1 MTSMPARKNV
11 ASSIWNVLKIVLAVG
26 LVIFVFSKTDLTSFV
41 STLKNASPF
50 WFIISGVLFFLLTL
64 LKALQYYVLMRNE
77 LTYLQVLNVIIWQ
90 NAISNFFLAGA
101 GIITYITMARMEHEM
116 KISRSVMIF
125 LLTKVG
131 DLTAIWLALV
141 ISSNLV
147 WSQIGVLQIPILI
160 LLAAIGVV
168 ILLFF
173 FTVLFRQRF
182 VSLLSRIL
190 SWLKVSR
197 VKFVEQVVLSL
208 QSLANIEQNKVLSTF
223 SLLLLYSSI
232 YLIVTIGW
240 VYTNLAIFHLR
251 LDILAIV
258 FVGALMQIV
267 SYLPL
272 SVFGGLGI
280 TETSALYFWSFFSVS
295 HERLAPALIGIRV
308 IFYLFSLIPLI
319 YLPLYAAYLKP
330 RERTAK

>member
-1 MTSMPARKNV
+1 MPARKNV

-26 LVIFVFSKTDLTSFV
+26 LVIFVFSKTDLTSFA

-50 WFIISGVLFFLLTL
+50 WLIISGVLFFLLTL

-101 GIITYITMARMEHEM
+101 GIVTYITMARMEHEM

-125 LLTKVG
+125 LLTKAG

-190 SWLKVSR
+190 GWLKVSR
-197 VKFVEQVVLSL
+197 VKFVEQLVLSL

-232 YLIVTIGW
+232 YLVVTISW

-280 TETSALYFWSFFSVS
+280 TETSALYFWSFFGVS
-295 HERLAPALIGIRV
+295 QDSLAPALIGIRV
-308 IFYLFSLIPLI
+308 IFYLFSLIPLM
-319 YLPLYAAYLKP
+319 YLPLYAAYFKS